1 LLFSYD
7 FESDTPSASSA
18 HAAINGR
25 RSGLLAP
32 GIEYINLPAFAYTGE
47 HARWLRAQGSFRC
60 VSREFE
66 AWAMAQLT
74 VRFSNRGA
82 TVKDRMIR
90 VGRFLKRGDTKD
102 LFIDVKVPEETF
114 DSVKVFI
121 WNPGSDKTLLVDN
134 IRVWSFNE

>member
-1 LLFSYD
+1 
-7 FESDTPSASSA
+7 
-18 HAAINGR
+18 
-25 RSGLLAP
+25 
-32 GIEYINLPAFAYTGE
+32 
-47 HARWLRAQGSFRC
+47 
-60 VSREFE
+60 
-66 AWAMAQLT
+66 MAQLT